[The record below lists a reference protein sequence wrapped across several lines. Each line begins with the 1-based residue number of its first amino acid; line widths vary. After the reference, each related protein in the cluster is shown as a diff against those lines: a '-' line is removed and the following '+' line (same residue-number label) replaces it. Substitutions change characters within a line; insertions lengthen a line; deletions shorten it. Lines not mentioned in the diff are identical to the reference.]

1 MGLFGMLEEN
11 DAAARIPIPKL
22 NEMRKPELLALEKET
37 MGIYI
42 SGHPMDDYRESLK
55 NTHVMRIGSLLD
67 EDAHFEDD
75 QIVSVAGIV
84 QSLKMKT
91 TRNNSVMAYLTVEDD
106 TGAMEMLAFSNVL
119 SQYGGYLKEGAAV
132 VITGRLSLRD
142 DKEPQIVVNRARP
155 ISDYAE
161 NPDREPALHGGVLV
175 DGQARLR
182 RCQQNDPA
190 RLGHADDGGLVVLVE
205 QLFDGQHLRLCPL
218 DDLPDAGI
226 HLIQPPLERHPG
238 IGAHRAEIHR
248 RKPVACIVHN
258 APSHDGIPRVDA
270 QNSHSAIPFLL

>member
-1 MGLFGMLEEN
+1 
-11 DAAARIPIPKL
+11 
-22 NEMRKPELLALEKET
+22 

-67 EDAHFEDD
+67 EEAHFADD

-132 VITGRLSLRD
+132 VVTGRLSLRD
-142 DKEPQIVVNRARP
+142 DKEPQIVINRARP

-161 NPDREPALHGGVLV
+161 NPDREPAPKAPPRKGTLYLRLPGEEGKLYPKVRAIVNMFPGGE
-175 DGQARLR
+175 G
-182 RCQQNDPA
+182 
-190 RLGHADDGGLVVLVE
+190 VVLYFADTGARRGARAGLAE
-205 QLFDGQHLRLCPL
+205 PMLREL
-218 DDLPDAGI
+218 
-226 HLIQPPLERHPG
+226 
-238 IGAHRAEIHR
+238 
-248 RKPVACIVHN
+248 KK
-258 APSHDGIPRVDA
+258 
-270 QNSHSAIPFLL
+270 LLGEGNVVVK